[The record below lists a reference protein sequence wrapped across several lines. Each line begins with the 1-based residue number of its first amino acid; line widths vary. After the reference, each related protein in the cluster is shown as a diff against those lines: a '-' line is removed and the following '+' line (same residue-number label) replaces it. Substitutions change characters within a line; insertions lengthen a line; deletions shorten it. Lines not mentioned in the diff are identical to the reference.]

1 MSKDVKKPART
12 EKPRAKANVPLVE
25 SRFDAMLGR
34 RVRAARDEAGISQ
47 DRLSEE
53 LGLES
58 RQVLSNI
65 EAGKRKLG
73 VEELLKLMRVLGK
86 DLDYFTDPLQLVGE
100 EISWRADVKAQNV
113 ISEYAPRAGGV
124 VAAYRAFATQLG
136 EPIAPPHLQLALTKK
151 SSFED
156 AANAAEKLAVDW
168 ELGETPARIL
178 PKAIEQRLGVPVLFV
193 DAPPAISGA
202 ASRMPELSVIL
213 INRDEPEFRRN
224 YDLAHEVFHVLTWR
238 EMPPNELDAVNEK
251 KSRVEQL
258 ADVFAGE
265 LLMPWPV
272 LEPLW
277 AARGRREFHDWTNA
291 TAIRLGVSGEAI
303 YYRLKNLGW
312 GDPEEMRQIDFER
325 LKWRGRK
332 PSEEEKPKLYS
343 AKFVEMLHRMLAGGW
358 ISVRRAAGL
367 LNCTI
372 EDLEELFR
380 SHGKESPFAL

>member
-53 LGLES
+53 LGFES

-86 DLDYFTDPLQLVGE
+86 DLDYFTDPLRLVGE

-168 ELGETPARIL
+168 ELGET
-178 PKAIEQRLGVPVLFV
+178 
-193 DAPPAISGA
+193 
-202 ASRMPELSVIL
+202 
-213 INRDEPEFRRN
+213 
-224 YDLAHEVFHVLTWR
+224 
-238 EMPPNELDAVNEK
+238 
-251 KSRVEQL
+251 
-258 ADVFAGE
+258 
-265 LLMPWPV
+265 
-272 LEPLW
+272 
-277 AARGRREFHDWTNA
+277 
-291 TAIRLGVSGEAI
+291 
-303 YYRLKNLGW
+303 
-312 GDPEEMRQIDFER
+312 
-325 LKWRGRK
+325 
-332 PSEEEKPKLYS
+332 
-343 AKFVEMLHRMLAGGW
+343 
-358 ISVRRAAGL
+358 
-367 LNCTI
+367 
-372 EDLEELFR
+372 
-380 SHGKESPFAL
+380 